1 MKGGKV
7 KMEMDYQAELKRLQE
22 GGNFWK
28 PKVGQYKVKALSEL
42 EDTEDFIRKTK
53 NEKMEEI
60 EERFSQLKIKILVAG
75 EEKTW
80 TFGKGKT
87 PASTYGQLVE
97 LATKNA
103 NQLKGVSFSVVVKS
117 DGTKND
123 YTIVI

>member
-1 MKGGKV
+1 
-7 KMEMDYQAELKRLQE
+7 MDYQEELKRLQE

-28 PKVGQYKVKALSEL
+28 PKPGQYKVKSLTEL
-42 EDTEDFIRKTK
+42 EDTDPFVRKTK
-53 NEKMEEI
+53 NEKGEDI
-60 EERFSQLKIKILVAG
+60 EEASPQAKIKISING

-97 LATKNA
+97 LATKHTNA
-103 NQLKGVSFSVVVKS
+103 LTNVEFSVVVKS

-123 YTIVI
+123 YTIVN